1 MQLQDKKLLLFD
13 LDGVVWLGTDP
24 IPGVADAINGLRQR
38 GFQIRFLT
46 NNASQTR
53 KRQCEKL
60 RSMNVEA
67 EVDEVITAGYA
78 AARHVYDLFG
88 PQKVHV
94 LGTDDLKEEMQG
106 VGHTVVDS
114 ESETVVV
121 GFDKEFNYKKLT
133 AAFREIHLHKAR
145 FVASNYNA
153 HYPAE
158 DGLAPG
164 IGPSVAALA
173 YCAGRQPDLVVG
185 KPNAAI
191 YTIALDGT
199 NVEPKDA
206 VMIADLL
213 ELDIKGAQALGME
226 TIFVLSGVD
235 DELDIERT
243 GITPDHTITSAAAL
257 R

>member
-1 MQLQDKKLLLFD
+1 MQLQEKKLLLFD

-24 IPGVADAINGLRQR
+24 IPGVAEAINGLRER

-60 RSMNVEA
+60 RSMDVIA
-67 EVDEVITAGYA
+67 EVEEVITAGYA
-78 AARHVYDLFG
+78 AARHMLEIYG
-88 PQKVHV
+88 PHKVHV
-94 LGTDDLKEEMQG
+94 LGTNDLKEEMEG

-114 ESETVVV
+114 QSETVVV

-173 YCAGRQPDLVVG
+173 FCAGREPDVVVG

-191 YTIALDGT
+191 YRIALAGSG
-199 NVEPKDA
+199 VPPEDA
-206 VMIADLL
+206 VMVADLL
-213 ELDIKGAQALGME
+213 ELDIKGAKDLGME

-235 DELDIERT
+235 SESDIART
-243 GITPDHTITSAAAL
+243 GIHPDHVISSAADL